1 MAHKCEWCSF
11 TVAELEAQEAEY
23 TREIA
28 KCDAEIERVGG
39 SPRCAP
45 EDKDRVDELNGQ
57 AAAHEE
63 DRAILRNCLEARR
76 P

>member
-11 TVAELEAQEAEY
+11 TVAELDGQEAEY
-23 TREIA
+23 TETIV
-28 KCDAEIERVGG
+28 KCDAEIERLGG
-39 SPRCAP
+39 SLRCAP
-45 EDKDRVDELNGQ
+45 EDKDLVDELNGR

-63 DRAILRNCLEARR
+63 DRAILRKCLEARR

>member
-11 TVAELEAQEAEY
+11 TVAELE
-23 TREIA
+23 
-28 KCDAEIERVGG
+28 
-39 SPRCAP
+39 AP